1 MLRNILA
8 IVSMQVAAIA
18 FASIANAVEMSPKY
32 LDGVWTLESKE
43 NCGLKEFEHITFRA
57 DGVLEGSRFGVVD
70 SVGFWRQSGD
80 LLRAHLVASPA
91 RFDEALKGF
100 QGYFDYFPV
109 MMMVFDLTPD
119 SFEAVGTIGDQMRKV
134 TLFRCKQ

>member
-1 MLRNILA
+1 MLRKILA

-32 LDGVWTLESKE
+32 LDGVWTLESRE

-57 DGVLEGSRFGVVD
+57 NGTLEGSRWGVVD
-70 SVGFWRQSGD
+70 TVGFWRQSGD
-80 LLRAHLVASPA
+80 LLRAHLVTSPA
-91 RFDEALKGF
+91 HFDKNLKEF

-109 MMMVFDLTPD
+109 MMMVSDLTPD
-119 SFEAVGTIGDQMRKV
+119 SFEAVGTIGDQMQKV
-134 TLFRCKQ
+134 TLFWCQQ